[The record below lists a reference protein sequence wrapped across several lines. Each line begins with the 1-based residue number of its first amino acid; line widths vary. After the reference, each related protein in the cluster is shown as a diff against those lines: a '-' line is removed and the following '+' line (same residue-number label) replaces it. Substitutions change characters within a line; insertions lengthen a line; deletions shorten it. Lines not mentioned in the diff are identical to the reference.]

1 MTCFSALRY
10 RLLELALSG
19 RLLPQQDSE
28 PVVKPKNV
36 SPALD
41 EVPFAL
47 PNKWQWY
54 QLNDLGQVFRGRTP
68 SDKTE
73 NWDNPT
79 IPWITGTD
87 LHANQSKGVYIW
99 EGACGITEQGLLE
112 TYAKLV
118 PIGAVI
124 YTITGFNI
132 GDIAITARECS
143 INNSCYAYVPD
154 FELISSKWAYYVL
167 KWATPK
173 LLSKA
178 LGTTMPR
185 IAADVFGQ
193 TWIPLPSLKE
203 QERIITKLEHF
214 MQQIDLLEQ
223 SYRLLEPLAQATRA
237 KVQQLALAGQL
248 VPQQIDEPKVEFKG
262 TFPIKEV
269 PFSIPDKWKWLCLGD
284 LVDIKSGV
292 DTKAMDQGN
301 AKFLRIADFYD
312 GEVNWDKVKLGQI
325 SAARLDLA
333 DLQVND
339 IVIAK
344 SGSIGKAW
352 VVDHLDP
359 SWPCVF
365 SGSLFRLRL
374 KPSIPVEPNYLKLYF
389 QSQLFER
396 HILIWAHGSLTRNIG
411 SDDIAEL
418 PLSLPPLGEQRRIVA
433 RVTQLMAL
441 IDQFQDA
448 FSFSNLL
455 APETPPKLPEQA
467 SEPNLQVKSA
477 DIASEP
483 EPQPAPLKPEAAA
496 PTPEVTAR
504 KLAPDPALDPQP
516 VSSDIASE
524 PETQACSLKPEAAA
538 PIPEATLRKQATDPA
553 LEPQPLSPDIE
564 PENKSVPLK
573 SEAAAPTP
581 EATTRKQAAEP
592 ALESQ
597 PLSSDI
603 EPEPET
609 QPAPLKSEAAE
620 STEVPPCKQTQ
631 PKSKPRHNKARPA
644 TQLNLLDQIEALN
657 DWS

>member
-1 MTCFSALRY
+1 M
-10 RLLELALSG
+10 
-19 RLLPQQDSE
+19 
-28 PVVKPKNV
+28 
-36 SPALD
+36 
-41 EVPFAL
+41 
-47 PNKWQWY
+47 
-54 QLNDLGQVFRGRTP
+54 
-68 SDKTE
+68 
-73 NWDNPT
+73 
-79 IPWITGTD
+79 
-87 LHANQSKGVYIW
+87 
-99 EGACGITEQGLLE
+99 
-112 TYAKLV
+112 
-118 PIGAVI
+118 
-124 YTITGFNI
+124 
-132 GDIAITARECS
+132 
-143 INNSCYAYVPD
+143 
-154 FELISSKWAYYVL
+154 
-167 KWATPK
+167 
-173 LLSKA
+173 
-178 LGTTMPR
+178 
-185 IAADVFGQ
+185 
-193 TWIPLPSLKE
+193 
-203 QERIITKLEHF
+203 
-214 MQQIDLLEQ
+214 
-223 SYRLLEPLAQATRA
+223 
-237 KVQQLALAGQL
+237 
-248 VPQQIDEPKVEFKG
+248 
-262 TFPIKEV
+262 
-269 PFSIPDKWKWLCLGD
+269 
-284 LVDIKSGV
+284 
-292 DTKAMDQGN
+292 
-301 AKFLRIADFYD
+301 
-312 GEVNWDKVKLGQI
+312 
-325 SAARLDLA
+325 
-333 DLQVND
+333 
-339 IVIAK
+339 IAK

-496 PTPEVTAR
+496 PTPEAPAR
-504 KLAPDPALDPQP
+504 KLAPEPALEPQP
-516 VSSDIASE
+516 LSSDIASE